1 MRCYCVLSWE
11 LPAWWL
17 PGNGRYTN
25 NFLCCTISPI
35 RIPAHSGPAGHSL
48 NNAQSLK
55 LDLGT
60 ETYSG
65 VSLNNLP
72 ADWHDYETLSITLFN
87 PSTAPLTLTLRIND
101 VAHDRSDHAYND
113 RYNTRLTLGP
123 GSNTFTLKLADIEN
137 APDGRSMDM
146 SQVRRMGLF
155 AVRLPEPRTVCLLDL
170 RLD

>member
-1 MRCYCVLSWE
+1 ATGMVAARQWQVHQQ
-11 LPAWWL
+11 LPL
-17 PGNGRYTN
+17 LYDFTHQDPGAFWTGRLTV
-25 NFLCCTISPI
+25 S
-35 RIPAHSGPAGHSL
+35 ADHSL

-123 GSNTFTLKLADIEN
+123 GSNTFTRKLVDIEN